1 MEKKSH
7 PCGGGFDISN
17 DIGNCP
23 SIIPTNKSKRTPKKH
38 RARLYMLGT
47 GINGFTENEILIH
60 CRLSSGRNYPNELE
74 RLLNIELERID
85 EPNPDGIGSHYR
97 YRIRNQK
104 DAKRIIDLI
113 NSRACASGYDGISIH
128 QSDLILS
135 LYPIE

>member
-1 MEKKSH
+1 MEKKNH
-7 PCGGGFDISN
+7 PLQVASQN
-17 DIGNCP
+17 NVTE
-23 SIIPTNKSKRTPKKH
+23 SILPKNPPKKH

-97 YRIRNQK
+97 YRFKTAQDAQK
-104 DAKRIIDLI
+104 VINLI
-113 NSRACASGYDGISIH
+113 NERAEKGNYQTLNKTLVDN
-128 QSDLILS
+128 ILS
-135 LYPIE
+135 LYPTK

>member
-1 MEKKSH
+1 MEKKNH
-7 PCGGGFDISN
+7 PSQVASQN
-17 DIGNCP
+17 NVTA
-23 SIIPTNKSKRTPKKH
+23 SILSKNPPKKH

-97 YRIRNQK
+97 YRFKTAQDAQK
-104 DAKRIIDLI
+104 VINLI
-113 NSRACASGYDGISIH
+113 NKRAEHGNY
-128 QSDLILS
+128 QSLDKALVNNILS
-135 LYPIE
+135 LYPTK

>member
-1 MEKKSH
+1 MEKKNR

-23 SIIPTNKSKRTPKKH
+23 AIITKRTPKKH

-97 YRIRNQK
+97 YRFKTAQDAQK
-104 DAKRIIDLI
+104 VINLI
-113 NSRACASGYDGISIH
+113 NERAEQGNYQTLDKAH
-128 QSDLILS
+128 VNNILS
-135 LYPIE
+135 LYPTK